1 MAITKDKLYTL
12 LDTIQKDFLIV
23 EENGEEIT
31 IQFTV
36 QEEE

>member
-23 EENGEEIT
+23 EENGNEIT
-31 IQFTV
+31 IQFTI

>member
-12 LDTIQKDFLIV
+12 LDTIQKAFLIV
-23 EENGEEIT
+23 EENGDEIT
-31 IQFTV
+31 IQFTI